1 MDVELY
7 VRSGSMTTAA
17 GIARLTGRN
26 CYKRRMN
33 TYKRHRFS
41 PDIISYAV
49 WLYFGSNLSHRG
61 YGDTYNID
69 EVYVKINGKQQYLWR
84 AVSQEDLPHER
95 SGCFG
100 YGETVEVYL
109 RVKYD
114 GAAAKHFFKR

>member
-1 MDVELY
+1 MQYPIVTTLSINFTGVPQEQHGRYKGYWLTLEADEDSIIELD
-7 VRSGSMTTAA
+7 
-17 GIARLTGRN
+17 
-26 CYKRRMN
+26 
-33 TYKRHRFS
+33 
-41 PDIISYAV
+41 P
-49 WLYFGSNLSHRG
+49 RG

-84 AVSQEDLPHER
+84 AVGQESLPHER
-95 SGCFG
+95 SECFG